1 VDYQE
6 INKQN
11 LSKWIDTLKYLTSV
25 LKKNDIKY
33 YLSASGLEYILGSK
47 TYPYD
52 IDLFVSRKNVEKALE
67 LLRPLSITQIQEWN
81 NRYVEFQGNCNGTPF
96 EICEWEEEPNKIIQ
110 KEFKDFEVSIIG

>member
-1 VDYQE
+1 MDYQE

-11 LSKWIDTLKYLTSV
+11 LPKWIDTLKYLTTI
-25 LKKNDIKY
+25 LKENNIKY

-52 IDLFVSRKNVEKALE
+52 IDLFVSRKDVGEALE
-67 LLRPLSITQIQEWN
+67 LLRPLSISEIHEWD
-81 NRYVEFQGNCNGTPF
+81 NRYVEFQGKCNDIPF

-110 KEFKDFEVSIIG
+110 KKFKDFEVSIIG